1 MIKKLS
7 TVAFLFVLLSLT
19 MVGRAWAQVRVP
31 GVVKDDVFT
40 YDITGF
46 WSSSDPNA
54 TVPANLLDINKTD
67 YYQVTIDA
75 VSGAVV
81 TTRSVWAFTNGTET
95 GSAGTINVD
104 TGASNGGFWAIVAG
118 NLGANDLLHP
128 GGQDGITVNET
139 VSRNYTSG
147 ARETD
152 HFILTYQGSDGNNN
166 YVEHVDYYFDK
177 ATGMLVQLNDV
188 KAYSSPAETITTFWK
203 IKSSSVWA
211 VPEFPSVLILPL
223 FIAATL
229 LAALAYRKKRTEYRV
244 EPDSITARK
253 L

>member
-1 MIKKLS
+1 MIRKLS
-7 TVAFLFVLLSLT
+7 IAAFFFVLLSLT
-19 MVGRAWAQVRVP
+19 MVGRAWAQARVP
-31 GVVKDDVFT
+31 GVVQGDVFT
-40 YDITGF
+40 YDITSF

-54 TVPANLLDINKTD
+54 TIPANLLDINKTD

-75 VSGAVV
+75 VSGTVV
-81 TTRSVWAFTNGTET
+81 TTRSLWAFTNGTET
-95 GSAGTINVD
+95 STAGTIDVN

-118 NLGANDLLHP
+118 DLGVNDLLHP

-152 HFILTYQGSDGNNN
+152 QLILTYQGSDGNNN

-177 ATGMLVQLNDV
+177 DTGMIVQLNDV
-188 KAYSSPAETITTFWK
+188 KSYSSPAETIQTFWK

-211 VPEFPSVLILPL
+211 VPEFPSVLSLPL
-223 FIAATL
+223 FTAATL
-229 LAALAYRKKRTEYRV
+229 LAALAYRKKTHRASSGTGLHY
-244 EPDSITARK
+244 SS
-253 L
+253 